1 MQKKIILT
9 IAVAAIAA
17 FFYFDGGQYIS
28 LEYFNSQREIIERF
42 QQRQPLLLAVLFFL
56 VYIAVTALSLP
67 GAAIMTLVAGALF
80 GLGWGLLIVSFAST
94 IGASL
99 AFILARSV
107 LKDWVLARFS
117 KNLEAINEGVRK
129 EGEMY
134 LFTLRLV
141 PIFPFFVINLAMA
154 LTPIK
159 LWSFYWVSQLGMLAG
174 TAVFVN
180 AGTQLAK
187 LDSVASILSAP
198 LIGSFV
204 LLGIF
209 PWLAKFVLSRF
220 QRTTPPG

>member
-1 MQKKIILT
+1 MQKKFILI

-17 FFYFDGGQYIS
+17 FFYFDGGQYLS
-28 LEYFNSQREIIERF
+28 LEYFNSQREMIEQF
-42 QQRQPLLLAVLFFL
+42 QQRQPLLLAVIFFL
-56 VYIAVTALSLP
+56 IYIAVTALSLP

-94 IGASL
+94 IGACL
-99 AFILARSV
+99 AFMLARSV

-117 KNLEAINEGVRK
+117 GHLQAINDGVRK

-187 LDSVASILSAP
+187 VDGVGAILSAP

-209 PWLAKFVLSRF
+209 PWLAKFVLGRL
-220 QRTTPPG
+220 QRTKNTG

>member
-1 MQKKIILT
+1 MQKIVIVL
-9 IAVAAIAA
+9 IVAAAIAA
-17 FFYFDGGQYIS
+17 FFYFDGGQYLS
-28 LEYFNSQREIIERF
+28 LEYFKSQREMIEQF
-42 QQRQPLLLAVLFFL
+42 QQRQPLLLGAIFFFA
-56 VYIAVTALSLP
+56 YIAVTALSLP

-80 GLGWGLLIVSFAST
+80 GLAWGLLIVSFAST
-94 IGASL
+94 IGACL
-99 AFILARSV
+99 AFLLARSV

-117 KNLEAINEGVRK
+117 SYLEPINEGVRK

-187 LDSVASILSAP
+187 LDSIASILSAP
-198 LIGSFV
+198 LIASFV

-220 QRTTPPG
+220 QRSKA